1 MRHKKHTFKIGRTG
15 AHRTALLANQ
25 VCSLIFSK
33 EIKTTI
39 VKAKETKRLAEKMV
53 TLAKKGTLHARRLA
67 ISKLRNEDAVKVLFE
82 EFAPKYMERKGGYT
96 RIIQLGRRIGDA
108 AEICMLQWVGEIEKA
123 ETKPVLVKKPAKKS
137 EEKKA

>member
-25 VCSLIFSK
+25 VCSLVFSK
-33 EIKTTI
+33 EIKTTL

-67 ISKLRNEDAVKVLFE
+67 ISKLRNKDAVKVLFDE
-82 EFAPKYMERKGGYT
+82 LAPQYTERKGGYT
-96 RIIQLGRRIGDA
+96 RIIQLGQRIGDA
-108 AEICMLQWVGEIEKA
+108 AEICILQWVGEIGKVEKKA
-123 ETKPVLVKKPAKKS
+123 TSAKKVAEKV

>member
-1 MRHKKHTFKIGRTG
+1 MRHRKHTFKIGRTG

-33 EIKTTI
+33 EIETTL
-39 VKAKETKRLAEKMV
+39 VKAKETRRLAEKMV

-67 ISKLRNEDAVKVLFE
+67 ISKLRNEDAVKVLFNE
-82 EFAPKYMERKGGYT
+82 LASKYMERKGGYT
-96 RIIQLGRRIGDA
+96 KIIQLEQRIGDA
-108 AEICMLQWVGEIEKA
+108 ATMCILQWTGEAGKA
-123 ETKPVLVKKPAKKS
+123 EKKAAADNKDMEKS

>member
-15 AHRTALLANQ
+15 AHRAALLANQ

-33 EIKTTI
+33 EIKTTL

-82 EFAPKYMERKGGYT
+82 ELAPKYMERKGGYT
-96 RIIQLGRRIGDA
+96 RIIQLGSRIGDA
-108 AEICMLQWVGEIEKA
+108 AEICMLQWVGDIEKA
-123 ETKPVLVKKPAKKS
+123 AKKTI
-137 EEKKA
+137 EKENKA

>member
-33 EIKTTI
+33 EIKTTLA
-39 VKAKETKRLAEKMV
+39 KAKETKRLAEKMI

-67 ISKLRNEDAVKVLFE
+67 ISKLRNEDAVKMLFE
-82 EFAPKYMERKGGYT
+82 GLAQKYMERKGGYT
-96 RIIQLGRRIGDA
+96 RIIQLGQRIGDA
-108 AEICMLQWVGEIEKA
+108 AKMCILQWVGETEKVEKKAAPVKKTTEKA
-123 ETKPVLVKKPAKKS
+123 

>member
-15 AHRTALLANQ
+15 AHRAALLANQ
-25 VCSLIFSK
+25 VCSLISSK
-33 EIKTTI
+33 EIKTTL

-67 ISKLRNEDAVKVLFE
+67 VSKLRNKDAVKLLFE
-82 EFAPKYMERKGGYT
+82 ELAPKYMERKGGYT
-96 RIIQLGRRIGDA
+96 RIIQLGQRIGDA
-108 AEICMLQWVGEIEKA
+108 AEICVLQWVGETGKA
-123 ETKPVLVKKPAKKS
+123 EKKAAPVKKNEEKP